1 MSASARFQCEKSH
14 IAAAL
19 AHARLDPVRASSGD
33 SLIEDKAASRAPERK
48 MSTVDEPKSELSL
61 CRKVMLTSFIFFAGL
76 GGFLLAGYV
85 VIALLSF

>member
-1 MSASARFQCEKSH
+1 M
-14 IAAAL
+14 IAA
-19 AHARLDPVRASSGD
+19 
-33 SLIEDKAASRAPERK
+33 
-48 MSTVDEPKSELSL
+48 DEPNDETKSGLSL